1 MLQTDRRQTDG
12 FTTTHSE
19 REHEFIIAKKVFE
32 KTLII
37 FKWIQIIHYSN
48 KILSA
53 GLDSTDTFIIAY
65 PLYYVNNLH
74 IKQNDL

>member
-1 MLQTDRRQTDG
+1 
-12 FTTTHSE
+12 
-19 REHEFIIAKKVFE
+19 
-32 KTLII
+32 
-37 FKWIQIIHYSN
+37 
-48 KILSA
+48 LSA